1 MTPRARKLARAK
13 SSGTP
18 GSGAPER
25 GPATPPSAADFEKLG
40 VFYLGRPYDL
50 ATKQSSPAPL
60 LYDSKDLVTHA
71 VCVGMTG
78 SGKTGLCLGLLE
90 EALLDGIPAIL
101 IDPKGDLANLCLTF
115 PDLRPE
121 DFRPWVNEEDARRK
135 GLDVAAYAAQQAE
148 LWRKGLAAWGQDGAR
163 IRRLKDAADVAV
175 YTPGSTA
182 GLPVSIVKSFGA
194 PGAAV
199 REDAEL
205 FRERI
210 GTTATSLLGLLGI
223 EADPLQ
229 SREHILLAR
238 LFEAAWREGRDLDL
252 PGLIQLIQSPPVTRV
267 GALDLDAFFPAKDRF
282 ELATR
287 LNNLLAAPGFDAWL
301 EGEPLDVGALLHTA
315 EGKPRAA
322 IFSIA
327 HLSDAERM
335 FFVSLLLNE
344 TLGWVRAQSGTTS
357 LRAIV
362 YMDEIFGYFPPVAN
376 PPSKLPLLT
385 LLKQARAFGVGVV
398 LATQN
403 PVDLDYKGLANTGTW
418 FIGRLQTER
427 DRARVLDGL
436 EGVAAGQD
444 QRFDRSAME
453 EILGG
458 LGNRV
463 FLLNNVH
470 EDGPVV
476 FETRWVMS
484 YLRGPLTRSQIRE
497 LMADRRPA
505 PGKGRPA
512 PAAAAAAGATPASGP
527 GAGASAPAPPP
538 AAAPRGG
545 TRPVLPPGVPQH
557 FVPVRGRAPAGA
569 VLVYQPTVLAVATV
583 RFADAKAGVE
593 QTEEVGVAA
602 PITDAAVPVSWEAAQ
617 PIDVLVADLE
627 TTPADAAEWAA
638 LPSAATKAKSYEGW
652 SRDLAAWLYGQRR
665 LTLFRDPA
673 SRGVSRPGESERD
686 FRVRLR
692 EEARAERDERV
703 EALRKKYA
711 PKRAALEE
719 RLRRVQQAEARERE
733 QVGQQGVQ
741 AAISLGASILGAVL
755 GRKTVSVGNIGRATT
770 AARGAGRVLKERQDV
785 TRAQETVAAVQQALS
800 DLDAELQSEVT
811 TLEARSESGEL
822 ETVALRPKK
831 TDVRVRLCALAWTPY
846 WRDPVGALTP
856 AWS

>member
-1 MTPRARKLARAK
+1 MPPRARQPARAT
-13 SSGTP
+13 SGGAPGPAAEKRAPAGAPTP
-18 GSGAPER
+18 G
-25 GPATPPSAADFEKLG
+25 DFEKLG
-40 VFYLGRPYDL
+40 VFYLGRPHDL
-50 ATKQSSPAPL
+50 ATRQSAAAPL

-90 EALLDGIPAIL
+90 EALLDGIPAL
-101 IDPKGDLANLCLTF
+101 MIDPKGDLANLCLTF

-121 DFRPWVNEEDARRK
+121 DFAPWVNEDDARRK

-148 LWRKGLAAWGQDGAR
+148 LWRTGLAAWGQDGAR
-163 IRRLKDAADVAV
+163 IRRLRDAAEVLV

-182 GLPVSIVKSFGA
+182 GIPVSIVKSFGA
-194 PGAAV
+194 PPAAV

-238 LFEAAWREGRDLDL
+238 LFETAWREGRDLDL
-252 PGLIQLIQSPPVTRV
+252 PGLIQQIQSPPIPKV
-267 GALDLDAFFPAKDRF
+267 GALDLDAFFPPKDRF

-301 EGEPLDVGALLHTA
+301 EGEPLDVGALLYTA
-315 EGKPRAA
+315 AGKPRAA

-436 EGVAAGQD
+436 EGVAAGSD
-444 QRFDRSAME
+444 QRFDRAAME

-458 LGNRV
+458 LGARV

-470 EDGPVV
+470 EDAPEV

-484 YLRGPLTRSQIRE
+484 YLRGPLTRTQIKQ
-497 LMADRRPA
+497 LMADRKPA
-505 PGKGRPA
+505 AKPGRAATA
-512 PAAAAAAGATPASGP
+512 PAAAPPASGRE
-527 GAGASAPAPPP
+527 AGAAHAPAP
-538 AAAPRGG
+538 APVRGG

-557 FVPVRGRAPAGA
+557 FVPVRGRAPAGTALVYRPA
-569 VLVYQPTVLAVATV
+569 VLGAATI

-593 QTEEVGVAA
+593 QSEEVVMAA
-602 PITDAAVPVSWEAAQ
+602 PIADVAVPVSWEAAEAVDI
-617 PIDVLVADLE
+617 PVADLE
-627 TTPADAAEWAA
+627 TTPGEAAEWAE
-638 LPSAATKAKSYEGW
+638 LPSAAAKAKSYEGW
-652 SRDLAAWLYGQRR
+652 KRDLAACLHGQRR
-665 LTLFRDPA
+665 LELLRDPA
-673 SRGVSRPGESERD
+673 SGGVYRPGESERD
-686 FRVRLR
+686 FRVRIR
-692 EEARAERDERV
+692 EESRAARDERV

-711 PKRAALEE
+711 AKLAALDE
-719 RLRRVQQAEARERE
+719 RIRRAQQTEARERE
-733 QVGQQGVQ
+733 QVSQQGVQ
-741 AAISLGASILGAVL
+741 AAISIGASILGAVL
-755 GRKTVSVGNIGRATT
+755 GRKAVSVGNIGRATT
-770 AARGAGRVLKERQDV
+770 AARGAGRVFKERQDV
-785 TRAQETVAAVQQALS
+785 SRAQETVAAVQQARTALE
-800 DLDAELQSEVT
+800 AELEAELAELEV
-811 TLEARSESGEL
+811 RSEPDRL
-822 ETVALRPKK
+822 ESVAIRPKK

-846 WRDPVGALTP
+846 WRDAAGAETP
-856 AWS
+856 AWT